1 MSSTLLLKIGHSAV
15 VICSILLLS
24 CGGEETTSP
33 STAPAS
39 DSEGIQSEALV
50 VPGPVSDIVVDED
63 ILIPADF
70 PKDIPLYPDAQAAGV
85 LENPGAGRHVIAIT
99 SPDTVGQITDYYG
112 EALRN
117 RDWDIEEEVALGPQS
132 VVSARKGDRIV
143 HVLIA
148 TNGMETVTTIKAV
161 GLPE

>member
-1 MSSTLLLKIGHSAV
+1 MSSTFLLKIGQSAV

-24 CGGEETTSP
+24 CGGEEA
-33 STAPAS
+33 TAPSPAPTS
-39 DSEGIQSEALV
+39 SSEEIQSEALV
-50 VPGPVSDIVVDED
+50 VPGSVSDIVVDEV
-63 ILIPADF
+63 IIIPADF

-85 LENPGAGRHVIAIT
+85 LENPTPGQHVIAIT
-99 SPDTVGQITDYYG
+99 SSDTVGQITDYYG

-132 VVSARKGDRIV
+132 VVSARKGDRVV

-161 GLPE
+161 GLSD

>member
-1 MSSTLLLKIGHSAV
+1 MNSTLLLKIGRWLV
-15 VICSILLLS
+15 VVCSILLLS

-33 STAPAS
+33 DSTPT
-39 DSEGIQSEALV
+39 SESGQIQSN
-50 VPGPVSDIVVDED
+50 VPVIQGAVSDVVVEETVV
-63 ILIPADF
+63 IPSDF

-85 LENPGAGRHVIAIT
+85 LENPASGQHVIAIT
-99 SPDTVGQITDYYG
+99 SADTVGQVTDYYG

-161 GLPE
+161 GLSD

>member
-1 MSSTLLLKIGHSAV
+1 MSSTFLLKIGHSAV

-33 STAPAS
+33 SPTPTS
-39 DSEGIQSEALV
+39 DSEEIQSEALV
-50 VPGPVSDIVVDED
+50 VPGSVSDVVVDD
-63 ILIPADF
+63 VILIPADF

-85 LENPGAGRHVIAIT
+85 LENPASGQHVIAIT

-161 GLPE
+161 GLSD